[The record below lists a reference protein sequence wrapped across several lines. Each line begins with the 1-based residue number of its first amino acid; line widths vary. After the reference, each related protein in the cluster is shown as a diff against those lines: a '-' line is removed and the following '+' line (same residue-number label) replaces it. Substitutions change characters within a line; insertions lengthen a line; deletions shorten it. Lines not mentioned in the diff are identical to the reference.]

1 MHQRSLLLQLH
12 RAGDAFVA
20 GGQALRFGQFLHGVA
35 FGQHQRNDDAVAVW
49 IRELHG
55 QLALLTGEGVL
66 LDEGDDRGTDI
77 EEVAARIDRL
87 AEVQLHACFGRI
99 EPIDRQLRDRDAGP
113 LLVFLYERVVVFA
126 AAVTAAQVIGR
137 LIGFGVR
144 FGAFQLPFFRQ
155 TGRDL

>member
-1 MHQRSLLLQLH
+1 MMP
-12 RAGDAFVA
+12 
-20 GGQALRFGQFLHGVA
+20 
-35 FGQHQRNDDAVAVW
+35 VAVW